1 MSTKIYNGLK
11 IEANSLDEAID
22 IISKGKPEIVQ
33 SYTDM
38 AIKKE
43 FYISVSVM
51 VDYLINQNEI
61 LKEHFNIDS
70 PDKKYEV
77 DEQSSAMSVAYMKV
91 LDNTQES
98 KTSMVIYPSKF
109 EISNKNYYLMTIY
122 ADNIMQKKMLETYI
136 DKISEYAYWNNNDP
150 PENLTEQDW
159 EIRQQHWE
167 KVLLSKS
174 SNPSIEGLSINFIA
188 NNQPT
193 AYLSLAERLENLEK
207 MCSENKS
214 YKSYSL
220 EHKIIDMMIQ
230 ILSDNPNFNKGNTY
244 ELITKVKNKD
254 FNPKELAQYEKLE
267 KIVNEKIPEELTPEI
282 MKTKLIDLKKILKIK
297 AMNDKL
303 NNELTQKNKIKP
315 PKL

>member
-1 MSTKIYNGLK
+1 MSAKIYNGLK
-11 IEANSLDEAID
+11 IEANSLDEAVD
-22 IISKGKPEIVQ
+22 IINEGKPEVVHI
-33 SYTDM
+33 YTDM

-77 DEQSSAMSVAYMKV
+77 DEHSSAMSVAYMKV
-91 LDNTQES
+91 LDS
-98 KTSMVIYPSKF
+98 KKDSETSMVIYPSKF
-109 EISNKNYYLMTIY
+109 KISNKNYYLMTIY
-122 ADNIMQKKMLETYI
+122 ADNIMQKKMLETYT
-136 DKISEYAYWNNNDP
+136 DKISEYVYWNNDNP
-150 PENLTEQDW
+150 PENVTEKDW
-159 EIRQQHWE
+159 EIRHKHWE

-174 SNPSIEGLSINFIA
+174 SNPSIEGLSINFIS
-188 NNQPT
+188 NKQPT
-193 AYLSLAERLENLEK
+193 AYLSLVERLENLEK
-207 MCSENKS
+207 MCSATKS

-220 EHKIIDMMIQ
+220 DHKIIDMMIQ
-230 ILSDNPNFNKGNTY
+230 ILSDDPNFNKSSTY

-303 NNELTQKNKIKP
+303 NDELTQKNKIKP